1 MTAGRPSSYDPSFC
15 ERVIEYGRAGKSR
28 AWIAAEL
35 MCTRQTLHNW
45 EAAHPEFLD
54 AMSLSN
60 VLAQKWWED
69 AGQEG
74 MQKPG
79 FNGPVYGKS
88 MAARFPDD
96 WRDNSKVEHS
106 GRVDSSVEHSLKDAP
121 PEVLE
126 WLAGQGEAG
135 GK

>member
-1 MTAGRPSSYDPSFC
+1 MPAGRPTDYDPAYC
-15 ERVIEYGRAGKSR
+15 DAVIEYGRQGKSR

-45 EAAHPEFLD
+45 EDAHPAFLD
-54 AMSLSN
+54 AMRLSGL
-60 VLAQKWWED
+60 LAQQWWED

-74 MQKPG
+74 IKDKG

-96 WRDNSKVEHS
+96 WRDNAKLEHS
-106 GRVDSSVEHSLKDAP
+106 GTVATTVS
-121 PEVLE
+121 
-126 WLAGQGEAG
+126 LAGLTPEQLDALASIKLE
-135 GK
+135 